1 MVSRFTR
8 LERRTR
14 AGRAGGVTRVRD
26 TESVV
31 LMGFHAH
38 VRFRSFRDELS
49 LTENDLRRLQE
60 SQLGFLGKSRKNP
73 VSDVGDPDALDQFGQ
88 RPFEAKRARIDI
100 ALGQDGIKKSA

>member
-1 MVSRFTR
+1 MTR
-8 LERRTR
+8 LERKTL
-14 AGRAGGVTRVRD
+14 AGRAAGVTRVRD

-60 SQLGFLGKSRKNP
+60 SQLGFGGKTGNNPGGLDGVAAGKWLRVRILCRPAEDTERLG
-73 VSDVGDPDALDQFGQ
+73 LD
-88 RPFEAKRARIDI
+88 IMLCI
-100 ALGQDGIKKSA
+100 

>member
-60 SQLGFLGKSRKNP
+60 SQLGFGDKTGNNLG
-73 VSDVGDPDALDQFGQ
+73 GLDGV
-88 RPFEAKRARIDI
+88 AARQWRRI
-100 ALGQDGIKKSA
+100 